1 VSTQRISDRKAD
13 SPEQRIL
20 VTTVRIKYAVI
31 QASTT
36 LNVSTPTRKFA
47 MRLRVMQAT
56 TTKSNTL
63 DMWTS
68 IVDLIIIP
76 EYATTRRIAGAT
88 TTKRLLYTL
97 YTCQIFKNESIDQ
110 KNGAEGVSYTPS

>member
-1 VSTQRISDRKAD
+1 MSTQRISDRKAN

-20 VTTVRIKYAVI
+20 VTIVRIKYAVI

-36 LNVSTPTRKFA
+36 LNVSTPKWKFA
-47 MRLRVMQAT
+47 MRLRAMQAT

-63 DMWTS
+63 DMLTN
-68 IVDLIIIP
+68 IVDLITIP
-76 EYATTRRIAGAT
+76 VYATTRRIAGAT

-97 YTCQIFKNESIDQ
+97 YICQIFKNESIK